1 MPAVT
6 WDTIGLYR
14 DDKSSYIVLYIYIY
28 IEKGNVN
35 KKINRGRN
43 IEWKIIDYLM
53 SRIFNFPIPFTYS
66 WVLDVSVPQNDK
78 LNRSLDPIR
87 SYVLCCLYIYILF
100 RNVNSSYVN
109 ILWFSVIHFKSLLV
123 WLVYRFD
130 LSIAYEKLPID

>member
-87 SYVLCCLYIYILF
+87 SYVLCCLYIYCLGMWTA
-100 RNVNSSYVN
+100 VM
-109 ILWFSVIHFKSLLV
+109 
-123 WLVYRFD
+123 
-130 LSIAYEKLPID
+130 

>member
-109 ILWFSVIHFKSLLV
+109 ILWFSVIHFKFLLV